1 MSYIA
6 NHITYKYSADGP
18 EVLKDVHFTIEQ
30 GMPNEDNVLCGV
42 DADGK
47 REELQTA
54 PPTGSE
60 ISAVLELVREDREEA
75 QEQ

>member
-1 MSYIA
+1 
-6 NHITYKYSADGP
+6 
-18 EVLKDVHFTIEQ
+18 
-30 GMPNEDNVLCGV
+30 MPNEDNVLCGV